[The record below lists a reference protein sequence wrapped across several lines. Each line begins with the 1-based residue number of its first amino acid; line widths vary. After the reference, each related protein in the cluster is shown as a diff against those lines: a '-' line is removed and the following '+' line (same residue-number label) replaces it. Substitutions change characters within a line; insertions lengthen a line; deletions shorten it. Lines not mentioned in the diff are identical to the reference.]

1 MEMGESGRASH
12 NAHVPKAGHGAPSG
26 DGVKRETRF
35 LIAILLG
42 GLSAFVS
49 TLALWR
55 DFGEMVGSFLL
66 LFSLPGFIVAFL
78 LGAIGLV
85 GNAHD
90 PNIIV
95 IAVVDGLFYALLF
108 YWLMTRRFPRER

>member
-1 MEMGESGRASH
+1 VGESGRASH
-12 NAHVPKAGHGAPSG
+12 DAHVPKAGHGAPGG

-49 TLALWR
+49 TLPLWR
-55 DFGEMVGSFLL
+55 DFGEMVGSFLM

-78 LGAIGLV
+78 LGAMGLV